1 MIVRCY
7 YGSGESAAA
16 ELESEGVI
24 RRMILGIA
32 SSPRLRSVVF
42 GRAGLMRIRGAG
54 GGGEDGRGVST
65 SGAS

>member
-1 MIVRCY
+1 
-7 YGSGESAAA
+7 
-16 ELESEGVI
+16 
-24 RRMILGIA
+24 MILGIA